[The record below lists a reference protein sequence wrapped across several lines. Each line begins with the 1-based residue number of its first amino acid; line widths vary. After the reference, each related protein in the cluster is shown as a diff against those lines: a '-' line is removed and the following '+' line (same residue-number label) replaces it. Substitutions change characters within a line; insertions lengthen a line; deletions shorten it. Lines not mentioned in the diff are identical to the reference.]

1 MAGGLAAMTPR
12 GLLLDAMGTLIG
24 LRTSVGA
31 TYAELAA
38 RHGLTVD
45 AAAIDRHFPRIY
57 RQAPPLAFPDLASP
71 ALDSPALEEAEIG
84 WWSARIAE
92 VLAAAGAESEGMGV
106 GAGEG
111 LGLGLESELP
121 PELGR
126 ALFSRFSKADLWRV
140 YDDVPAH
147 LEGWHR
153 RGLRLAV
160 VSNFDSRLPGL
171 LDSLG
176 LGQWLT
182 AVVVSSAAG
191 AAKPDPRPYQQA
203 LARLNL
209 TAAEV
214 WHVGDSPEDGAGAQA
229 AGIRWVK
236 VERP

>member
-1 MAGGLAAMTPR
+1 MTPR

-24 LRTSVGA
+24 LRRSVGA

-38 RHGLTVD
+38 LHGLTVD
-45 AAAIDRHFPRIY
+45 AAAIDRHFPRIH

-71 ALDSPALEEAEIG
+71 DPASVDLDSPALQEAEIS

-92 VLAAAGAESEGMGV
+92 VLAAAGAKVGGGSV
-106 GAGEG
+106 GAG
-111 LGLGLESELP
+111 SEPP

-126 ALFSRFSKADLWRV
+126 ALFSRFAQADLWRV
-140 YDDVPAH
+140 YDDVPTH
-147 LEGWHR
+147 LQAWNR

-171 LDSLG
+171 LDNLG
-176 LGQWLT
+176 LGQWLE

-209 TAAEV
+209 SASEV
-214 WHVGDSPEDGAGAQA
+214 WHVGDSPEDGVGARA

-236 VERP
+236 VQRP

>member
-1 MAGGLAAMTPR
+1 MTPR

-92 VLAAAGAESEGMGV
+92 VLAAAGAEGVGMGM
-106 GAGEG
+106 GMGLGEG
-111 LGLGLESELP
+111 EGVEFQPL

-126 ALFSRFSKADLWRV
+126 ALFLRFAQADLWRV
-140 YDDVPAH
+140 FDDVPAH

-176 LGQWLT
+176 LGQWLE
-182 AVVVSSAAG
+182 AVVVSSAVG

-214 WHVGDSPEDGAGAQA
+214 WHVGDSPEDGAGAHA

-236 VERP
+236 VQRP

>member
-1 MAGGLAAMTPR
+1 
-12 GLLLDAMGTLIG
+12 
-24 LRTSVGA
+24 VEA
-31 TYAELAA
+31 T
-38 RHGLTVD
+38 
-45 AAAIDRHFPRIY
+45 AIDRHFPRIY
-57 RQAPPLAFPDLASP
+57 KQAPPLAFPDLASP

-92 VLAAAGAESEGMGV
+92 VLAAAGAEGEGAGEGEGVGV
-106 GAGEG
+106 GAGV
-111 LGLGLESELP
+111 ESEPP

-126 ALFSRFSKADLWRV
+126 ALFRRFAQADLWRV

-176 LGQWLT
+176 LGQWLA

-203 LARLNL
+203 LAQLNL
-209 TAAEV
+209 TATEV
-214 WHVGDSPEDGAGAQA
+214 WHVGDSPEDGTGAHA

-236 VERP
+236 VQRP

>member
-1 MAGGLAAMTPR
+1 MTPR

-57 RQAPPLAFPDLASP
+57 RQAPPLAFPDLDSP

-92 VLAAAGAESEGMGV
+92 VLAAAGAEGMGL
-106 GAGEG
+106 GEG
-111 LGLGLESELP
+111 LGEGEGEGVEFQPP

-126 ALFSRFSKADLWRV
+126 ALFLRFAQADLWRV
-140 YDDVPAH
+140 FDDVPAH

-176 LGQWLT
+176 LGQWLE
-182 AVVVSSAAG
+182 AVVVSSAVG

-214 WHVGDSPEDGAGAQA
+214 WHVGDSPEDGAGAHA

-236 VERP
+236 VQRP

>member
-1 MAGGLAAMTPR
+1 MTPR

-24 LRTSVGA
+24 LRTSVGV

-71 ALDSPALEEAEIG
+71 ALDSPALQEAEIS

-92 VLAAAGAESEGMGV
+92 VLAAAGAEGEGMGL
-106 GAGEG
+106 GEG
-111 LGLGLESELP
+111 VEFEPP

-126 ALFSRFSKADLWRV
+126 ALFSRFAQADLWRV
-140 YDDVPAH
+140 FDDVPAH

-171 LDSLG
+171 LESLG
-176 LGQWLT
+176 LGQWLA

-203 LARLNL
+203 LAQLNL
-209 TAAEV
+209 TATEV
-214 WHVGDSPEDGAGAQA
+214 WHVGDSPEDGTGAHA

-236 VERP
+236 VQRP

>member
-1 MAGGLAAMTPR
+1 MTPR

-38 RHGLTVD
+38 HHGLAVD
-45 AAAIDRHFPRIY
+45 AAAIDQHFPRIY

-71 ALDSPALEEAEIG
+71 NPTAETLASPALEEAEID

-92 VLAAAGAESEGMGV
+92 VLTAAGAESV
-106 GAGEG
+106 GAGAGVSVGVGVEF
-111 LGLGLESELP
+111 EPP
-121 PELGR
+121 PELAR
-126 ALFSRFSKADLWRV
+126 ALFSRFAQADLWRV

-147 LEGWHR
+147 LEAWQR

-176 LGQWLT
+176 LGQWLE
-182 AVVVSSAAG
+182 AVVVSSAVG

-203 LARLNL
+203 LAQLNL
-209 TAAEV
+209 TASEV
-214 WHVGDSPEDGAGAQA
+214 WHVGDSPEDGAGAHA

-236 VERP
+236 VQRP

>member
-1 MAGGLAAMTPR
+1 MTPR

-24 LRTSVGA
+24 LRSSVGA

-57 RQAPPLAFPDLASP
+57 KQAPPLAFPDLASP

-92 VLAAAGAESEGMGV
+92 VLAAAGAEGEGAGEGEGV
-106 GAGEG
+106 GAGV
-111 LGLGLESELP
+111 ESEPP

-126 ALFSRFSKADLWRV
+126 ALFRRFAQADLWRV

-147 LEGWHR
+147 LEAWHR

-176 LGQWLT
+176 LGQWLE
-182 AVVVSSAAG
+182 AVVVSSAVG

-203 LARLNL
+203 LAQLNL

-214 WHVGDSPEDGAGAQA
+214 WHVGDSPEDGTGAHA

-236 VERP
+236 VQRP

>member
-1 MAGGLAAMTPR
+1 MTPR

-24 LRTSVGA
+24 LRSSVGA

-57 RQAPPLAFPDLASP
+57 KQAQPLAFPDLSSP

-92 VLAAAGAESEGMGV
+92 VLAAAGAEGEGAGEGEGV
-106 GAGEG
+106 GAGV
-111 LGLGLESELP
+111 ESEPP

-126 ALFSRFSKADLWRV
+126 ALFRRFAQADLWRV

-147 LEGWHR
+147 LEAWRR

-176 LGQWLT
+176 LGQWLE
-182 AVVVSSAAG
+182 AVVVSSAVG

-203 LARLNL
+203 LAQLNL

-214 WHVGDSPEDGAGAQA
+214 WHVGDSPEDGTGAHA

-236 VERP
+236 VQRP

>member
-1 MAGGLAAMTPR
+1 MTPR

-24 LRTSVGA
+24 LRRSVGA

-38 RHGLTVD
+38 HHGLTVD
-45 AAAIDRHFPRIY
+45 AAAIDRHFPRIH

-71 ALDSPALEEAEIG
+71 DPASVDLDSPALQEAEIG

-92 VLAAAGAESEGMGV
+92 VLAAAGAKGGGGV
-106 GAGEG
+106 GAG
-111 LGLGLESELP
+111 SEPP

-126 ALFSRFSKADLWRV
+126 ALFSRFAQADLWRV
-140 YDDVPAH
+140 YDDVPTH
-147 LEGWHR
+147 LQAWNR

-171 LDSLG
+171 LDNLG
-176 LGQWLT
+176 LGQWLE

-209 TAAEV
+209 SASEV
-214 WHVGDSPEDGAGAQA
+214 WHVGDSPEDGVGARA

-236 VERP
+236 VQRP

>member
-1 MAGGLAAMTPR
+1 MTPR

-24 LRTSVGA
+24 LRTSVGV

-38 RHGLTVD
+38 HHGLTVE
-45 AAAIDRHFPRIY
+45 AAAIDRHFSRIY
-57 RQAPPLAFPDLASP
+57 RQAPPLAFPDI
-71 ALDSPALEEAEIG
+71 DSPALEEAEIG

-92 VLAAAGAESEGMGV
+92 VLVAAGAEGLASEP
-106 GAGEG
+106 
-111 LGLGLESELP
+111 P

-126 ALFSRFSKADLWRV
+126 ALFSRFAQADLWRV
-140 YDDVPAH
+140 FDDVPAH

-176 LGQWLT
+176 LGQWLEV
-182 AVVVSSAAG
+182 VVVSSSAG
-191 AAKPDPRPYQQA
+191 AAKPDPRPYLQA
-203 LARLNL
+203 LAQLNL
-209 TAAEV
+209 AASEV
-214 WHVGDSPEDGAGAQA
+214 WHVGDSPEDGAGARA

-236 VERP
+236 VQRP

>member
-1 MAGGLAAMTPR
+1 MTPR

-24 LRTSVGA
+24 LRRSVGA

-38 RHGLTVD
+38 HHGLTVD
-45 AAAIDRHFPRIY
+45 AAAIDRHFPRIH
-57 RQAPPLAFPDLASP
+57 RQAPPLAFPDVASP
-71 ALDSPALEEAEIG
+71 DPASVDLDSPALQEAEIG
-84 WWSARIAE
+84 WWSARVAE
-92 VLAAAGAESEGMGV
+92 VLAAAGAKGGGGGV
-106 GAGEG
+106 GAG
-111 LGLGLESELP
+111 SEPP

-126 ALFSRFSKADLWRV
+126 ALFSRFAQADLWRV
-140 YDDVPAH
+140 YDDVPTH
-147 LEGWHR
+147 LQAWNR

-171 LDSLG
+171 LDNLG
-176 LGQWLT
+176 LGQWLE

-209 TAAEV
+209 SASEV
-214 WHVGDSPEDGAGAQA
+214 WHVGDSPEDGVGARA

-236 VERP
+236 VQRP

>member
-1 MAGGLAAMTPR
+1 MTPR

-24 LRTSVGA
+24 LRTSVGI

-38 RHGLTVD
+38 QHGLTVD
-45 AAAIDRHFPRIY
+45 AAAIDQHFPRIY
-57 RQAPPLAFPDLASP
+57 RQAPPLAFPDLASENL
-71 ALDSPALEEAEIG
+71 ATPALEEAEIR

-92 VLAAAGAESEGMGV
+92 VLAAAGADGMTSEP
-106 GAGEG
+106 
-111 LGLGLESELP
+111 P

-126 ALFSRFSKADLWRV
+126 ALFSRFAQADLWRV
-140 YDDVPAH
+140 YDDVPTY
-147 LEGWHR
+147 LEAWHR

-176 LGQWLT
+176 LGQWLE

-203 LARLNL
+203 LTQLNL
-209 TAAEV
+209 AASEV
-214 WHVGDSPEDGAGAQA
+214 WHVGDSPEDGAGARA

-236 VERP
+236 VQRS